1 MGLFFNL
8 LRLLAAPAL
17 LSTLTIADPSPP
29 FISPGSREVIPGWHI
44 QSTEHVSRNID
55 SLSVSG
61 ADVSSWYR
69 IGSRATIMAGL
80 IENGVYDDTVL
91 FFSDNLGET
100 TNSDKA
106 KFDVPWLYREE
117 FELDPGPGSH
127 FFLQTHGITSRAD
140 IYMNGALIVSSD
152 TQAGSYGGQRYEV
165 TEHVH
170 QGANC
175 LLIQA
180 YPTSYVRDL
189 AIGFIDWNPYPPDNG
204 TGVWRNVEFSQTGAI
219 SIVAS
224 PRIVTNFTEP
234 GVQEVKVTVK
244 IDVRNNIDNSVEG
257 TIEGFIEAEDKSQTI
272 PLFTDFTLEPGEE
285 RTLSVQVMMQ
295 DPKVWWPAGWGEQP
309 LYKAS
314 VSVSTEDVVSD
325 TAGPATFGIRG
336 VASRLNSH
344 EDTEF
349 FVNGRPFL
357 VMGAGYTSDMFL
369 RFDEDKLRKQFQYVL
384 DMGMNTVR
392 LEGKQEHPELFELAD
407 RMGIMLLA
415 GWECCNKWE
424 GWTYNDEG
432 SGLVWQDE
440 DYVTANISML
450 HEAVMMQSHPSMLG
464 FLVGSDFWPDDRAT
478 KIYVDAL
485 DRMDWNKP
493 IISSA
498 AKRGFPELI
507 GPSGMKMDG
516 PYDWVPPNY
525 WYENRLGAAYGFGSE
540 LGAGVGFPELASLK
554 EFLTEKDIE
563 ELWTKPERDQY
574 HLSRNPSSFANRKI
588 YNEALF
594 SRYGEPTS
602 LEDYL
607 IKVQMTDYEATRAQ
621 FEGFAARK
629 NAERPATG
637 L

>member
-1 MGLFFNL
+1 
-8 LRLLAAPAL
+8 
-17 LSTLTIADPSPP
+17 
-29 FISPGSREVIPGWHI
+29 
-44 QSTEHVSRNID
+44 
-55 SLSVSG
+55 
-61 ADVSSWYR
+61 
-69 IGSRATIMAGL
+69 MAGL
-80 IENGVYDDTVL
+80 IENGVYNDTVL

-100 TNSDKA
+100 TDSDKT

-117 FELDPGPGSH
+117 FDLDPGQGSH

-165 TEHVH
+165 TGHVL

-180 YPTSYVRDL
+180 YPTSYDRDL
-189 AIGFIDWNPYPPDNG
+189 AVGFIDWNPYPPDNG

-224 PRIVTNFTEP
+224 PRIVIDFTEP
-234 GVQEVKVTVK
+234 VVQEVTVTIK
-244 IDVRNNIDNSVEG
+244 TDVRNNIGNPVEG
-257 TIEGFIEAEDKSQTI
+257 TLEGFIEAEDKSQTI
-272 PLFTDFTLEPGEE
+272 PLSADFTLEPGEE

-314 VSVSTEDVVSD
+314 VSVSMKDVVSD
-325 TAGPATFGIRG
+325 QAEPATFGIRG

-344 EDTEF
+344 NDTEF

-384 DMGMNTVR
+384 DMGLNTVR

-415 GWECCNKWE
+415 GWECCDKWE

-432 SGLVWQDE
+432 SGLIWQDE

-450 HEAVMMQSHPSMLG
+450 HEAAMMQSHPSMLG

-485 DRMDWNKP
+485 DRMDWNNP

-525 WYENRLGAAYGFGSE
+525 FFENQLGAAYGFGSE
-540 LGAGVGFPELASLK
+540 LGAGVGSPELASLE
-554 EFLTEKDIE
+554 EFLTEKEIE

-574 HLSRNPSSFANRKI
+574 HLSKNPSSFANRAI

-607 IKVQMTDYEATRAQ
+607 IKVQITDYEATRAQ